1 MPTNG
6 LIPGT
11 LEMLILRILA
21 LQPLH
26 GFGIQQRI
34 EQVSGGVFVVNPGSL
49 LPALRR
55 IERSGWAR
63 SAWSET
69 ASGRRAKYYSLTAAG
84 RRRLAQEQREWAEQ
98 TAAIARILEART

>member
-1 MPTNG
+1 MGDND

-21 LQPLH
+21 LQPEH

-34 EQVSGGVFVVNPGSL
+34 EQISGGVFVVNPGSL

-63 SAWSET
+63 SEWGETASHRKAKYYRLT
-69 ASGRRAKYYSLTAAG
+69 ASGRRRLG
-84 RRRLAQEQREWAEQ
+84 REQREWSQQA
-98 TAAIARILEART
+98 AAIAKILEARA